1 MQTDTASRCFRHFSS
16 VFCFCYYSHFLWCI
30 LVLLPL
36 SGFIYCWISVTAKKN
51 KPKPFLLMYFCLLQ
65 SPALS
70 PLSAN
75 TWQTAS
81 KTKEN
86 MSTCNPASVWMLQTE
101 TCPFDSQNRYL
112 KLLVLNVQAVW
123 GLFPEVTVNLQNKS
137 MGCFCLHCILTVK
150 TGKECEEGEQG
161 GHRKSKYFIRNSA
174 AVLKILIL
182 KTFSKL

>member
-1 MQTDTASRCFRHFSS
+1 MQTDTASHCFCHFSS

-36 SGFIYCWISVTAKKN
+36 SGFIYCWISVTAKKE

-86 MSTCNPASVWMLQTE
+86 MSTCNPASVWMLQIYKTNLWGVFAFIVYLQWRQAKNVRKGSKEDTE
-101 TCPFDSQNRYL
+101 NQNISLEIVQQYWKYWFSKPFQNYRSSFWMDAFFL
-112 KLLVLNVQAVW
+112 KLAGAGTLVAKINQ
-123 GLFPEVTVNLQNKS
+123 TV
-137 MGCFCLHCILTVK
+137 
-150 TGKECEEGEQG
+150 
-161 GHRKSKYFIRNSA
+161 
-174 AVLKILIL
+174 
-182 KTFSKL
+182 